1 MARDLYTFSL
11 LSNKMSSSTSSL
23 ASPLNIFATDDP
35 VYGDVYSILQ
45 RNYIGSWGDACYLY
59 DQIQREAIW
68 SELTSMVQAKPTAA
82 QRTRANSL
90 LQDLQRFDTAANVTK
105 AESVVRTWSPPPA
118 TTATGKPPV
127 HPNTKKPKT
136 ANTKNSFALLND
148 DDE

>member
-1 MARDLYTFSL
+1 MTF
-11 LSNKMSSSTSSL
+11 
-23 ASPLNIFATDDP
+23 TDDP
-35 VYGDVYSILQ
+35 VYGEVYSILQ

-59 DQIQREAIW
+59 DQIQRKAIW
-68 SELTSMVQAKPTAA
+68 AELTSMVQAKPTAA

-118 TTATGKPPV
+118 SATRTSTGKPPV
-127 HPNTKKPKT
+127 HPNTKKSNA

-148 DDE
+148 DE